1 MDKIDP
7 QKIVEIRKIQK
18 WQKQNVPETAIAKGF
33 KKYKN
38 YYVPEKVVKNSV
50 RVLSFGVGADVKF
63 EKLMCKDNRNL
74 QVKLFDPT
82 PMTTKYIGQI
92 IKFSSAKTVGSP
104 WNIKIAKKCFK
115 YKPIAYA
122 PVNGRQKF
130 YYNKENHRREK
141 DELLSHFDEK
151 HWRSEIGIR
160 PNTVYDIDV
169 FSLKKEKGDE
179 SIEVDCNN
187 LETIMNDLNWG
198 DVDIIKADIE
208 GMWWEFCNELLDK
221 NIKFKYLVMEWELI
235 FEDLS
240 IVLEKAK
247 ALCDRFK
254 QNGYNVYQ
262 NKERNK
268 MILELIFIRKDVEE
282 FINKPHHTY

>member
-63 EKLMCKDNRNL
+63 EKLMCKDNQNL

-82 PMTTKYIGQI
+82 PMTTKYIGEI
-92 IKFSSAKTVGSP
+92 IKKSSAKTVGSF
-104 WNIKIAKKCFK
+104 WNIKIARKCFE

-122 PVNGRQKF
+122 PVNGIQKF
-130 YYNKENHRREK
+130 YYSENNRQNRG
-141 DELLSHFDEK
+141 DDSASTWQSELN
-151 HWRSEIGIR
+151 IR
-160 PNTVYDIDV
+160 PNTVYNIDV
-169 FSLKKEKGDE
+169 FSLKKEKGDK
-179 SIEVDCNN
+179 SIDVDCNN

-240 IVLEKAK
+240 TVLEKAK
-247 ALCDRFK
+247 TLCDRFK
-254 QNGYNVYQ
+254 QNGYNVCQ

-268 MILELIFIRKDVEE
+268 MVLELIFIRKDVEE